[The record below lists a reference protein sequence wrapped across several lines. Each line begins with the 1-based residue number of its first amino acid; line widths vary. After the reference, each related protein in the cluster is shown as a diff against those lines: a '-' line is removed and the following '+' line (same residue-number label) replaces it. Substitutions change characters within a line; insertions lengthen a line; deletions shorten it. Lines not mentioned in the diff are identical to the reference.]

1 MQTLKAGAK
10 SAAGPPAAEAIQPVF
25 DSLIFPRQAL
35 VYERGRFE
43 PKTGLAIGVRGG
55 RIAFL
60 GPASPELQ
68 AKAVYKLDRHLL
80 CPGLINTHTHLPM
93 SLFRGLAD
101 DLPLMS
107 WLENYIF
114 PLERGFLT
122 EESAVFGAR
131 LSAVELV
138 RSGTTCFFDM
148 YFYSQALAEAMHES
162 GLRGFVGLGVP
173 SVEKDSADW
182 RQKTLS
188 LRDLCKGYGKIR
200 AAIAP
205 HAPYSV
211 PPKTLAEIADFSK
224 EEAIPLSIHVSES
237 AWEQAEIKKKHGA
250 SPVRHLHSLGATG
263 PGSLFA
269 HCVYADEADLE
280 IMAETK
286 TSLSH
291 NPESNMK
298 IRNGIAPV
306 AEALS
311 KGVAVGLGT
320 DGAAS
325 NNNLN
330 LFGEM
335 DTAAKLQ
342 ALKYGEKSPGAMD
355 IFKMATIGGAKA
367 IGLES
372 EIGLIEEG
380 MQADFMAVRL
390 DTPAFSPPHNFI
402 SALVYAASGSE
413 TDFVMCGGEVLMER
427 GELKTL
433 DEEKI
438 LRESRLWGEKI
449 QLFLKKSP

>member
-1 MQTLKAGAK
+1 MK
-10 SAAGPPAAEAIQPVF
+10 SSCDFAAEAGRPFF
-25 DSLIFPRQAL
+25 DSLLLPDQTL

-43 PKTGLAIGVRGG
+43 PKPGLAVGVRGG

-68 AKAVYKLDRHLL
+68 AKAVYKLERRLL

-122 EESAVFGAR
+122 EESASFGAR
-131 LSAVELV
+131 LSALELV

-148 YFYSQALAEAMHES
+148 YFYNQALAKAMHES
-162 GLRGFVGLGVP
+162 GLRGFAGLGFP

-182 RQKTLS
+182 KRKTLR
-188 LRDLCKGYGKIR
+188 LRDICKDYGKIS
-200 AAIAP
+200 AALAP

-211 PPKTLAEIADFSK
+211 PPKTLSEIAALSK
-224 EEAIPLSIHVSES
+224 EENIPLAIHVSES
-237 AWEQAEIKKKHGA
+237 AWEQEEIKKKYGA
-250 SPVRHLHSLGATG
+250 SPVRHLHRLGATG

-269 HCVYADEADLE
+269 HCVYADEGDLE
-280 IMAETK
+280 IMAGTE
-286 TSLSH
+286 TSLSY

-298 IRNGIAPV
+298 IRNGIAPI

-335 DTAAKLQ
+335 DTGAKLQ
-342 ALKYGEKSPGAMD
+342 ALKYGDKSPTAMD
-355 IFKMATIGGAKA
+355 MFKMATIGAARA

-372 EIGLIEEG
+372 EIGSIEKG
-380 MQADFMAVRL
+380 KQADFMAVRL
-390 DTPAFSPPHNFI
+390 DTPAFSPPHNLI
-402 SALVYAASGSE
+402 SSLVYAASGSE

-427 GELKTL
+427 GGLKTL

-438 LRESRLWGEKI
+438 LRESALWGEKI
-449 QLFLKKSP
+449 QTFLKKS